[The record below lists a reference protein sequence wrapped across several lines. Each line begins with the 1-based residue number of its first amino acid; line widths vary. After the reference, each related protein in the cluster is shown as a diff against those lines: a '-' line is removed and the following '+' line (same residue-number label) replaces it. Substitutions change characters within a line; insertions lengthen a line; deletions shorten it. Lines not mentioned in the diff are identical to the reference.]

1 MKTTSGATCAPTTSD
16 HDVLDCSDLL
26 GVGTV
31 FPATAD
37 PVRQQELVNAFCNKI
52 GTETVA

>member
-52 GTETVA
+52 GTESVA